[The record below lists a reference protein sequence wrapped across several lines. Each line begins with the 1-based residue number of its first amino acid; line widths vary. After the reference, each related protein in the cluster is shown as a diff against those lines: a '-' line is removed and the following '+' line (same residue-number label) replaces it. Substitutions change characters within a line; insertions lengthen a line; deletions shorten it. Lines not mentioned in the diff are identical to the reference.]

1 MYDTDAAAAG
11 DESANRW
18 QIGAYG
24 VLYNRAV
31 TRAVS
36 LQLHVNIQT
45 PNRPKNLH
53 TLNIRHTTKKK
64 KFEHRYLFR
73 IISIFMSNISEFTLL
88 NVL

>member
-18 QIGAYG
+18 QMGAYG

-31 TRAVS
+31 TRAAS

-64 KFEHRYLFR
+64 NKNL
-73 IISIFMSNISEFTLL
+73 NIGTYFALSAFLCLTFL
-88 NVL
+88 NLHY